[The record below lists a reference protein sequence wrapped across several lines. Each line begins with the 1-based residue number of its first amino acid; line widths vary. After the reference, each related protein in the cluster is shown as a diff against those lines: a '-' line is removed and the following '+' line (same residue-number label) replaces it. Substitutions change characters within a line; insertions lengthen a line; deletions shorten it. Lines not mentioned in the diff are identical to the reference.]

1 MGSKLLWG
9 FTLGLLAGLLLAPEK
24 GSETRERLSRK
35 ANDLKNKFDD
45 FIDDLSEKFESLR
58 KDAEGMGKSAKTQ
71 AQSYAG
77 DFPNG
82 TP

>member
-9 FTLGLLAGLLLAPEK
+9 FTLGLLAGLLLAPDK
-24 GSETRERLSRK
+24 GSETRQRISRK

-45 FIDDLSEKFESLR
+45 FIDDLSEKFESMK
-58 KDAEGMGKSAKTQ
+58 KDAESMGRKAKSE

>member
-24 GSETRERLSRK
+24 GSETRQRLSRK
-35 ANDLKNKFDD
+35 ANDLKDKFDD
-45 FIDDLSEKFESLR
+45 FIDDLSEKFESLK
-58 KDAEGMGKSAKTQ
+58 KDAESMGKSAKAE

-77 DFPNG
+77 NFPNG
-82 TP
+82 AP